1 MKKVVIITG
10 GTGGIGSAIA
20 RVLGKAG
27 WSIALNGID
36 DVAAKSVMDDLKA
49 LNVDAK
55 YYHFDVTKEEE
66 VNAGVAQIVADFGQ
80 VLSLIHI

>member
-1 MKKVVIITG
+1 M
-10 GTGGIGSAIA
+10 
-20 RVLGKAG
+20 
-27 WSIALNGID
+27 N
-36 DVAAKSVMDDLKA
+36 DLKA

-80 VLSLIHI
+80 VDALINNAGGLGGRFVLKR